1 LKSIEAFARAAG
13 VKGVTS
19 DDALYGDSLGV
30 PGSEG
35 ETYIGSIVH
44 NINTLVSAWDS
55 KQQPLPES
63 LQEFD
68 FAKRK

>member
-1 LKSIEAFARAAG
+1 
-13 VKGVTS
+13 
-19 DDALYGDSLGV
+19 V
-30 PGSEG
+30 PGSGG